1 MPRYS
6 VDDKV
11 YNIPEDKEQAF
22 LKKFPNAK
30 LKIDAPFKMHDGTE
44 DPETHPEG
52 NEVDVTTTDPSD
64 TSNAGSESVDTS
76 SDLQETEDKP
86 VVDILPEVEVQADRV
101 LSFDEFIIAAQDRP
115 EEMASDYSPEKELRD
130 KLKEFHGEDSS
141 FEFDRGIQFPGFG
154 KDDIIITNKDGKE
167 TRIVLP
173 TRKTDLQDITFTQAY
188 KEYYQAVTGEEFD
201 ENDQQTIVDASQEMY
216 DLYGKKNFHHD
227 GTYADFMAEIKPI
240 YQESRYETKYD
251 EKGRK
256 KSFRIKGSTTI
267 SGVQRMDNG
276 TFVDLRNPQVIKM
289 IDGKP
294 VTTYEPITQARVNEF
309 YRKMFMYEES
319 EKAKKIL
326 GNSLISE
333 KQESASDVAE
343 NILNNKGNTTEQT
356 SEYQED
362 LAEELKEEAIQLGLT
377 QEEIESNRMTTVDLL
392 NYVDEKNN
400 ITLRKVKEAYEQRV
414 ADGTFTGTF
423 DEYKEIRHGLLY
435 GDVSKQLVSADGVEP
450 VQENDFQEKL
460 NDDFSNFI
468 EPAYAEFNA
477 YYEQQ
482 YAELIKANEEA
493 ITNSI
498 DQELEPELLEFQLK
512 QQKKTK
518 KILDKNAEEIS
529 DKLNIELESL
539 VKSGEF
545 GPQPTN
551 QKELEAIRD
560 KANKWFKENYKKEI
574 DAAIEKV
581 NSDQE
586 IEINEFEVKY
596 NEKRNELWQLK
607 QKEVTSDLSENFA
620 NAWSVKV
627 KELQNEYMQQWNPGT
642 TTIPDS
648 VVVSSFT
655 RLSRD
660 GFAQMTTEN
669 KNMAL
674 SIEWEAVE
682 RGLIETGYSADEVQ
696 IMKEEYFYKAYEKLA
711 YDADGQRSSTDIINS
726 AKKAVAQLDKIR
738 KENGSLDSEEQ
749 EAYDL
754 ALEIIESPEKMSGVG
769 LKNFFMGLADASL
782 ADYIPIVGDV
792 VDLLDKRAIKKITD
806 KPAEERSEGEKLM
819 LRMYVSNAQMQS
831 KASSLSNAYAAG
843 LGLSSSIRM
852 MGEFALM
859 YTPAGWASKGVKLG
873 LNSINKLGLTYL
885 AKYGDDVLKA
895 YSKSSK
901 GFNLT
906 AKLEKKFPILGSVK
920 NPKLIIDP
928 NGATSKTLQFLAG
941 TTTMTTIGTP
951 RVIGNTYAGM
961 TPEMAISY
969 SEVGGTYIEVIN
981 EISKGESFNVAF
993 KEYGKEWVQFA
1004 SERFGAFLP
1013 GISKYIKGATGLDAL
1028 DDIGARMVIG
1038 RFMKKFGIKP
1048 NDTVA
1053 FINKVQERGGWN
1065 GMIGEVIEEIIAQP
1079 PTNLID
1085 GRSLTD
1091 GMDADFFEQTFISTA
1106 AIQGMFGTL
1115 KLGGRAK
1122 SFINDKI
1129 SKPKYQVGKVTY
1141 NTAEEAYEAAKKMKE
1156 NGELTADTK
1165 IVIKRDFEAYDQM
1178 SELLE
1183 GTDIEIETNN
1193 AQLEINDRTAA
1204 NEIEAISMLDPDQ
1217 VKTVEDNKKKLEEIT
1232 NKWKD
1237 SEINR
1242 DSQEFKDDL
1251 SLYKSLQEQNNKIL
1265 DPVLVKINER
1275 QSAEDLKKGT
1285 SLIQRWKDRLKLDN
1299 INIVSVPRE
1308 EARKMAV
1315 DGMVE
1320 DALSQALNTDVKIYI
1335 DEKTGERKFEDDR
1348 TGVEINNKQLLDVG
1362 IDYMAVLREAG
1373 KNVDD
1378 FKTTHGFTT
1387 PMRNGRQTIVIN
1399 KESAINM
1406 GRGNV
1411 AAHEFMHVL
1420 LNKTFANNPE
1430 TALAVGRALES
1441 YLLNIDP
1448 KSVRNTD
1455 FRRRL
1460 EGYRASQGE
1469 IVAAEETLT
1478 LFSDALANGEI
1489 KFNETTF
1496 TKIGDIIRRAFSA
1509 IGVRVNFDSAEDVFN
1524 FVRDY
1529 NNTVAKGK
1537 NLSAGMKRTM
1547 AQGARVSGEIAY
1559 GSREYDRLLKELGY
1573 MQSAES
1579 RMSKEGG
1586 DLKSDFDQYTLNED
1600 GTPKYNTQE
1609 EFKQSEDY
1617 YNAYTQ
1623 IVDSTSLDGIIK
1635 RGMTEFGL
1643 KGAAL
1648 DEFTRK
1654 VKEEIGLRYL
1664 GKINKKTGERGRGF
1678 DVVATN
1684 GSLFGWLTG
1693 VAGGQG
1699 KSIIFRAKG
1708 DVMNQYKKD
1717 KGGETVSLDKNIG
1730 DGATFGDML
1739 IDEGNSMINTFE
1751 QENLS
1756 HTEAREQ
1763 AVIPGVFASAF
1774 GLNMETISNA
1784 IAESNVTS
1792 TGLAYVD
1799 AKKAVSDVQKVN
1811 NKKGKLVVPT
1821 KSSDVVPT
1829 GPLFNIMEIV
1839 AAKFGVPASRVLA
1852 NQTLS
1857 NSLRINAQN
1866 AIKENWKDL
1875 RDLALPEGETVSGQS
1890 TLVANTGLGAFYNKG
1905 ERISMKQ
1912 SGSAVGKEAQTKR
1925 TDITKEQFWAEFG
1938 INPDGSFMSGTKFDN
1953 NIRELI
1959 KQAAAITA
1967 NQGVRMNDIKSGTA
1981 ETAAVALFGDGRSA
1995 LAFSK
2000 EFRGLSPAKKSLFIS
2015 EIPQI
2020 SALVNPSLKDV
2031 ADWKEVRDILVSVF
2045 KGEIPASTLGGIAKD
2060 IVKMAKYFKPVAD
2073 SVLDEDGFKWGNYVA
2088 NNFTEEADNIVKLLN
2103 IKLFNIKSRKQ
2114 LKGSDLYDDIDLVSD
2129 ARKIPGDIGKALLD
2143 TINPK
2148 TGVNYTLAE
2157 IARVMAILKPMYAN
2171 AAQIGRGKFKVDEN
2185 GKLYE
2190 VTPDQ
2195 LMKDGEPRTEYS
2207 DQRYQ
2212 VFDSAADF
2220 MRWGVLQV
2228 PGMTQDIYDAAN
2240 TKLIPQDSKYAVEKG
2255 SYEESLAEATEV
2267 REVINIALNVVGNN
2281 DVNLAMFMVSA
2292 NSSMKSPIRRAANL
2306 KYIADSVKNMNPK
2319 QLGSLA
2325 EYEHMIPAN
2334 YMAIKII
2341 QEHKK
2346 GGIKDINEF
2355 YKDYTVAVIPKTMD
2369 NVLKAQGLQSLMNAG
2384 YQFGVDPSWF
2394 RYYNSLTIPFAELE
2408 TIRDI
2413 STGELIGEPYT
2424 RIEIDKKIEN
2434 AKKYTKAR
2442 NNALSLK
2449 KSAEPQ
2455 GMSTFDFDETLII
2468 DGQNFV
2474 TATKGSQT
2482 VKMPSDKWPI
2492 DGPKLAAQ
2500 GYDFD
2505 FSDFVNVRGGK
2516 EGPLLQK
2523 MKNQI
2528 KKYGPSNVFVLTARM
2543 QEAAGPIHKW
2553 LKSQGI
2559 NIPIENITGLGK
2571 SEGEAKAQWFVQ
2583 KYAEGYNDMYFVDD
2597 ALPNVNAVKR
2607 AFDALDVKGKSV
2619 QARINF
2625 SKEFSDTFNQ
2635 MLEITKGV
2643 GAQKTFSRVE
2653 ARRRG
2658 KNKGKFT
2665 FFVPPSAEDFA
2676 GLLRYFAGTGA
2687 QGDADIKFFEEA
2699 LIKPFARADRAMSQQ
2714 KQAIR
2719 DDYKALQKEFPSVK
2733 KMLGKLTDSG
2743 KYTYDMA
2750 VRVYLFDKAGYDI
2763 PGISNL
2769 ARINMIN
2776 LVKQNQELRA
2786 YADALGKISRQ
2797 EQGYL
2802 EPTENWDV
2810 ENIAFDLQN
2819 ATGRIGRKQ
2828 FLAEFLEN
2836 KDIIFSPE
2844 NLNKIEAIY
2853 GSNFRSA
2860 LEDVLYRMET
2870 GQNRRR
2876 GATKFENAWNSWIN
2890 NSVGAIMF
2898 FNARSAVL
2906 QTLSTVNFVN
2916 FEDNNVFAAGRAFA
2930 NQKQYWSDFSFLF
2943 NSDFLRNRRAGLA
2956 TNVNEAELANAV
2968 AGATNKA
2975 KAALGYLLKIG
2986 FTPTQIADSFA
2997 IASGGATFYRNRV
3010 NTYLKQGMSQ
3020 AEAESQAFLDF
3031 QEIAEETQQSARPDK
3046 ISQQQA
3052 SNLGRI
3058 ILAFANTPMQYN
3070 RLIKKAAGDLI
3081 NGRGDWRSNVS
3092 RIAYYG
3098 AVQNFIFAA
3107 MQNALFALA
3116 FDDDEELTESQQSAR
3131 DRTEDTKNSR
3141 ILNSMF
3147 DSLARGSGI
3156 YGAALATLKNAIMKY
3171 MEEDAKGWRADYAQV
3186 VIEALNVSPPLGSK
3200 ARKLYSAGRTRK
3212 FSRDVMSEM
3221 SMLDYDNPAW
3231 QAIGNVVEATTNI
3244 PMSRAIRKIDN
3255 IREALNK
3262 DNSSIQRMML
3272 FLGWSAWDL
3281 NVGTE
3286 VIKNEGK
3293 ENEYVV
3299 TLDTKRMN
3307 QLKVEQELDAK
3318 KAKERK
3324 QQAEKKR
3331 QEKKEQEA
3339 KENEQQIKENIEKQK
3354 KEGEDATCAAVSSKG
3369 SRCKRKPIKNGF
3381 CTVHENVEQNEA
3393 GKKTQ
3398 CKKVK
3403 SDSKRCKMQT
3413 NSKSGFCYYHD

>member
-52 NEVDVTTTDPSD
+52 NVEDVTAETDPIA
-64 TSNAGSESVDTS
+64 TSNTGSDSEDTS
-76 SDLQETEDKP
+76 SDLQQTTTDPTQIATEF
-86 VVDILPEVEVQADRV
+86 VPEVEVQADRV

-115 EEMASDYSPEKELRD
+115 EEMVSNYSPEKALRD
-130 KLKEFHGEDSS
+130 KLKEFHKDSS
-141 FEFDRGIQFPGFG
+141 FQFDRGIQFPGFG
-154 KDDIIITNKDGKE
+154 KDDIIITDKEGKE
-167 TRIVLP
+167 ARIVLP
-173 TRKTDLQDITFTQAY
+173 TRKTDLQDVTFTQAY
-188 KEYYQAVTGEEFD
+188 KEYYKAVTGEEFD
-201 ENDQQTIVDASQEMY
+201 ESDQQTIVDASQEMY

-240 YQESRYETKYD
+240 YQESRYVTNYD

-256 KSFRIKGSTTI
+256 KSRRVKGSTTI

-276 TFVDLRNPQVIKM
+276 TFVDLRNPQVMKM
-289 IDGKP
+289 VDGKA
-294 VTTYEPITQARVNEF
+294 VTTHEPITQARVNEF
-309 YRKMFMYEES
+309 YRKMFMYEEA
-319 EKAKKIL
+319 EKAKKLL

-333 KQESASDVAE
+333 KQESAGDVAE
-343 NILNNKGNTTEQT
+343 NILNNKGNTNEQT
-356 SEYQED
+356 LEFQED
-362 LAEELKEEAIQLGLT
+362 LTEELKEKAKQLGLT
-377 QEEIESNRMTTVDLL
+377 DEEIQKNIKTTVDLL
-392 NYVDEKNN
+392 NHADDKNN
-400 ITLRKVKEAYEQRV
+400 IALQKTKENYEQRV
-414 ADGTFTGTF
+414 SDGTFTGTF
-423 DEYKEIRHGLLY
+423 DEYKDFLENPEGKKI
-435 GDVSKQLVSADGVEP
+435 LVAD
-450 VQENDFQEKL
+450 DQEKL
-460 NDDFSNFI
+460 NSDFSNYI
-468 EPAYAEFNA
+468 EPAYAEFNT

-498 DQELEPELLEFQLK
+498 DQELEPELLDFQLK
-512 QQKKTK
+512 IKKKSQKIVDK
-518 KILDKNAEEIS
+518 KAKEIS
-529 DKLNIELESL
+529 NRLNKEVENL

-551 QKELEAIRD
+551 QKELEAVRD
-560 KANKWFKENYKKEI
+560 KANEWFNENFKKEI
-574 DAAIEKV
+574 DTVVEQV
-581 NSDQE
+581 NSDQKV
-586 IEINEFEVKY
+586 EFDEFQVKY

-607 QKEVTSDLSENFA
+607 QKEVASDLNENMA
-620 NAWSVKV
+620 NAWNVKV
-627 KELQNEYMQQWNPGT
+627 KELQNEYMKQWNPGT

-648 VVVSSFT
+648 VVASSFI

-669 KNMAL
+669 KNLAL

-682 RGLIETGYSADEVQ
+682 RGLIESGVSADEAQ

-711 YDADGQRSSTDIINS
+711 YDADGQRSSTEIINS
-726 AKKAVAQLDKIR
+726 AKKAVLQLDKIR
-738 KENGSLDSEEQ
+738 EENGSLDSEEQ
-749 EAYDL
+749 EAYNL
-754 ALEIIESPEKMSGVG
+754 ALEIIDSPEKMSGVG

-819 LRMYVSNAQMQS
+819 LKMYISNAQMQS
-831 KASSLSNAYAAG
+831 KASSLSNAYASG
-843 LGLSSSIRM
+843 FGLSSSIRM

-906 AKLEKKFPILGSVK
+906 AKLERKFPILGSVK
-920 NPKLIIDP
+920 NPKLIINP
-928 NGATSKTLQFLAG
+928 NGTTAKTLQFLAG

-969 SEVGGTYIEVIN
+969 SEVGDTYVEVIN
-981 EISKGESFNVAF
+981 EISEGQSFKEAF
-993 KEYGKEWVQFA
+993 AKEYGKEWVQFA
-1004 SERFGAFLP
+1004 SERFGAYLP

-1028 DDIGARMVIG
+1028 DNVGARMFMG

-1065 GMIGEVIEEIIAQP
+1065 GMIGEMMEEIIAQP

-1085 GRSLTD
+1085 GRPLTE
-1091 GMDADFFEQTFISTA
+1091 GMDADFYEQTFISTA

-1141 NTAEEAYEAAKKMKE
+1141 DTAEEAYEAAKKMKE

-1232 NKWKD
+1232 NKWKN
-1237 SEINR
+1237 SELNR
-1242 DSQEFKDDL
+1242 DSQEYKDDKAL
-1251 SLYKSLQEQNNKIL
+1251 FQSLQEQNNEIL
-1265 DPVLVKINER
+1265 DPVLAKINER

-1285 SLIQRWKDRLKLDN
+1285 SLIQKWKDKLKLDN

-1308 EARKMAV
+1308 QARDLAINGIIEDSLNQVSLDRINTEVQTFIDAETGKRVFV
-1315 DGMVE
+1315 D
-1320 DALSQALNTDVKIYI
+1320 S
-1335 DEKTGERKFEDDR
+1335 R
-1348 TGVEINNKQLLDVG
+1348 TGVEISGKQLLDAG
-1362 IDYMAVLREAG
+1362 IDYNAIVQEAQN
-1373 KNVDD
+1373 NVDD

-1387 PMRNGRQTIVIN
+1387 PMKNGRQTIVIN

-1448 KSVRNTD
+1448 KNVRNTD

-1537 NLSAGMKRTM
+1537 NLSAGMRRTM
-1547 AQGARVSGEIAY
+1547 AKGAKVSGEIAY
-1559 GSREYDRLLKELGY
+1559 GSREYNRLLQELGY

-1579 RMSKEGG
+1579 RMSREDG

-1643 KGAAL
+1643 RGAAL

-1717 KGGETVSLDKNIG
+1717 KGGDTVSLDKNIG

-1739 IDEGNSMINTFE
+1739 VDEGNSMINTFE
-1751 QENLS
+1751 QQNLS

-1774 GLNMETISNA
+1774 GLNMESISNA
-1784 IAESNVTS
+1784 ISESNVTS

-1799 AKKAVSDVQKVN
+1799 AKKAVSDVQKVEN
-1811 NKKGKLVVPT
+1811 NKGKLVMPT

-1829 GPLFNIMEIV
+1829 GPLFNIMEMV

-1857 NSLRINAQN
+1857 SNLRINAQN

-1890 TLVANTGLGAFYNKG
+1890 TLVANTGLGVFYNKG

-1925 TDITKEQFWAEFG
+1925 TDITKEQFWAAFG
-1938 INPDGSFMSGTKFDN
+1938 INPDGSFMSGTKFDG

-1967 NQGVRMNDIKSGTA
+1967 NQGVRMNDIKNGTA

-2020 SALVNPSLKDV
+2020 SALVNPSLIDV

-2060 IVKMAKYFKPVAD
+2060 IVKMAKYFKPVVD

-2129 ARKIPGDIGKALLD
+2129 ARKTPSDIGKALLN

-2148 TGVNYTLAE
+2148 TGVNYTLTE
-2157 IARVMAILKPMYAN
+2157 VARVMAILKPMYAG
-2171 AAQIGRGKFKVDEN
+2171 ATQIGRGKFKVDKN

-2195 LMKDGEPRTEYS
+2195 LMKDGEPRTKFS

-2220 MRWGVLQV
+2220 MNWGVLQI
-2228 PGMTQDIYDAAN
+2228 PGMTQEIYDAAN
-2240 TKLIPQDSKYAVEKG
+2240 TKLIPQNSKYAVEKG
-2255 SYEESLAEATEV
+2255 SYEDSLAEATEV
-2267 REVINIALNVVGNN
+2267 REVINMALNVVGNN
-2281 DVNLAMFMVSA
+2281 DVHLAMFMISA
-2292 NSSMKSPIRRAANL
+2292 NSQMKAPIRRAANL
-2306 KYIADSVKNMNPK
+2306 RYIADSVKNMNPK

-2355 YKDYTVAVIPKTMD
+2355 YKDYTVAVIPGTMD
-2369 NVLKAQGLQSLMNAG
+2369 DVLRAQGLQSLMNAG

-2424 RIEIDKKIEN
+2424 RVEIDKKIEN

-2482 VKMPSDKWPI
+2482 IKIPSDKWPI

-2543 QEAAGPIHKW
+2543 QEAAEPIHKW

-2597 ALPNVNAVKR
+2597 ALSNVNAVKR
-2607 AFDALDVKGKSV
+2607 VFNKLDVKGKSV
-2619 QARINF
+2619 QAKINF
-2625 SKEFSDTFNQ
+2625 SKEFNNTFNQ
-2635 MLEITKGV
+2635 MLEKTKGV

-2658 KNKGKFT
+2658 KNKGRFT

-2676 GLLRYFAGTGA
+2676 GLLRYFAGTGT

-2699 LIKPFARADRAMSQQ
+2699 LIKPFARADRAMSKM

-2719 DDYKALQKEFPSVK
+2719 DDYKALQKEFPNVK

-2750 VRVYLFDKAGYDI
+2750 VRVYLFDKAGYDVT
-2763 PGISNL
+2763 GLSNS

-2776 LVKQNQELRA
+2776 IVKQDQELRA

-2836 KDIIFSPE
+2836 KDIIFSPD

-2860 LEDVLYRMET
+2860 LEDILYRMET

-2876 GATKFENAWNSWIN
+2876 GATRFENTWNNWIN

-2916 FEDNNVFAAGRAFA
+2916 FEDNNVFAAGKAFA
-2930 NQKQYWSDFSFLF
+2930 NQKQYWSDFSTLF
-2943 NSDFLRNRRAGLA
+2943 NSDFLKNRRAGLA
-2956 TNVNEAELANAV
+2956 TNVNEAELASAV

-2975 KAALGYLLKIG
+2975 KAALSYLLKIG

-3058 ILAFANTPMQYN
+3058 VLAFANTPMQYN

-3116 FDDDEELTESQQSAR
+3116 FDDDEELTEAQQAAK
-3131 DRTEDTKNSR
+3131 DRTEDTKHSR

-3231 QAIGNVVEATTNI
+3231 QAISNVVEATTNI
-3244 PMSRAIRKIDN
+3244 PMARAIRKVDN

-3262 DNSSIQRMML
+3262 DNDNMQRMML

-3286 VIKNEGK
+3286 VIKNKGK

-3307 QLKVEQELDAK
+3307 QYKVEQELDAK
-3318 KAKERK
+3318 KTKERK
-3324 QQAEKKR
+3324 EQAEKKK

-3369 SRCKRKPIKNGF
+3369 NRCKRKPIEGGF
-3381 CTVHENVEQNEA
+3381 CTVHEKVEKNET

-3403 SDSKRCKMQT
+3403 SDGSQCKMQT
-3413 NSKSGFCYYHD
+3413 SSKSGFCYYHD

>member
-52 NEVDVTTTDPSD
+52 NEVDVTVEADPNATSNTGSESEDISSDSQQTTTDP
-64 TSNAGSESVDTS
+64 TQIA
-76 SDLQETEDKP
+76 TEF
-86 VVDILPEVEVQADRV
+86 VPEIEVQADRV

-115 EEMASDYSPEKELRD
+115 EEMVSNYSPEKVLRD
-130 KLKEFHGEDSS
+130 KLNEFHKDSS
-141 FEFDRGIQFPGFG
+141 FEFNRGIQFPGFG
-154 KDDIIITNKDGKE
+154 KDDIIITDKDGKE

-173 TRKTDLQDITFTQAY
+173 TRKTDLQDVTFTQAY
-188 KEYYQAVTGEEFD
+188 KEYYQALTGEEFD
-201 ENDQQTIVDASQEMY
+201 ESDQQTIVDASQEMY

-240 YQESRYETKYD
+240 YQESKYVTQYD

-256 KSFRIKGSTTI
+256 KSRRVKGSTTI
-267 SGVQRMDNG
+267 SGIQRMDDG
-276 TFVDLRNPQVIKM
+276 TFVDLRNPQVM
-289 IDGKP
+289 TMVDGKP
-294 VTTYEPITQARVNEF
+294 VTNYEPITQARVNEF

-319 EKAKKIL
+319 EKAKKVL

-333 KQESASDVAE
+333 KIESTSDVTTT
-343 NILNNKGNTTEQT
+343 ILNNKGNTTEQT
-356 SEYQED
+356 AEYQEN
-362 LAEELKEEAIQLGLT
+362 LREEQEAELKEEGLT
-377 QEEIESNRMTTVDLL
+377 KEDVQDNIKTTVDLL
-392 NYVDEKNN
+392 NYVDDKND
-400 ITLRKVKEAYEQRV
+400 IALQKTKEAYEQRV

-423 DEYKEIRHGLLY
+423 DEYKEIAY
-435 GDVSKQLVSADGVEP
+435 D
-450 VQENDFQEKL
+450 QEKL
-460 NDDFSNFI
+460 NSDFSNYI

-498 DQELEPELLEFQLK
+498 DQELEPELLDFQLK
-512 QQKKTK
+512 ITNKSQKIVDK
-518 KILDKNAEEIS
+518 KAEEIS
-529 DKLNIELESL
+529 NRLNKEVENL

-545 GPQPTN
+545 GPRPTN
-551 QKELEAIRD
+551 QKELEATRD
-560 KANKWFKENYKKEI
+560 KANEWFNENFKKEI
-574 DAAIEKV
+574 DKVIEQV
-581 NSDQE
+581 NSDQKV
-586 IEINEFEVKY
+586 EFDEFQVKY

-607 QKEVTSDLSENFA
+607 QREVASDLNENMA
-620 NAWSVKV
+620 NAWNVKL

-648 VVVSSFT
+648 VVASSFT

-682 RGLIETGYSADEVQ
+682 RGLIETGFSADEVQ

-711 YDADGQRSSTDIINS
+711 YDADGQRSSTEIINS
-726 AKKAVAQLDKIR
+726 AKKAVLQLDKIR
-738 KENGSLDSEEQ
+738 EENGSLDSEEQ

-754 ALEIIESPEKMSGVG
+754 ALEIIDAPEKMSGVG

-819 LRMYVSNAQMQS
+819 LKMYISNEQMKS
-831 KASSLSNAYAAG
+831 KASSLSNAYASG
-843 LGLSSSIRM
+843 FGLSGSIRM
-852 MGEFALM
+852 VGEFGLM

-895 YSKSSK
+895 YAKSSK

-906 AKLEKKFPILGSVK
+906 AKLERKFPILGSVK

-928 NGATSKTLQFLAG
+928 NGSTAKTLQFLAG

-969 SEVGGTYIEVIN
+969 SEVGDTYVEVIN
-981 EISKGESFNVAF
+981 EISEGESFNVAF

-1028 DDIGARMVIG
+1028 DDIGARMVMG

-1141 NTAEEAYEAAKKMKE
+1141 DTAEEAYEAAKKMKE

-1232 NKWKD
+1232 NKWKN
-1237 SEINR
+1237 SELNR
-1242 DSQEFKDDL
+1242 DSKEYQDDKAL
-1251 SLYKSLQEQNNKIL
+1251 FQSLQEQNNEIL
-1265 DPVLVKINER
+1265 DPVLAKINER

-1285 SLIQRWKDRLKLDN
+1285 SLIQRWKDKLKLDN

-1308 EARKMAV
+1308 QARDLAIDGIIEDSLNQVSLDRINTEVQTFVNAETGKRMFV
-1315 DGMVE
+1315 D
-1320 DALSQALNTDVKIYI
+1320 SS
-1335 DEKTGERKFEDDR
+1335 
-1348 TGVEINNKQLLDVG
+1348 TGVEISNKQLLDAG
-1362 IDYMAVLREAG
+1362 IDYNAIVQEAQN
-1373 KNVDD
+1373 NVDD

-1430 TALAVGRALES
+1430 TALAVGRALEG

-1448 KSVRNTD
+1448 KNVRNTD

-1537 NLSAGMKRTM
+1537 NLSAGVRRTM

-1579 RMSKEGG
+1579 RMSKEDG
-1586 DLKSDFDQYTLNED
+1586 DLKSDFDQYTLNKD

-1739 IDEGNSMINTFE
+1739 IDEGNNMINTFE

-1784 IAESNVTS
+1784 ISESNVTS

-1799 AKKAVSDVQKVN
+1799 AKKAVSDVQKVK

-1852 NQTLS
+1852 SQTLS

-2129 ARKIPGDIGKALLD
+2129 ARKIPGDIGKALLN

-2148 TGVNYTLAE
+2148 TEVNYTLAE

-2220 MRWGVLQV
+2220 MKWGVLQV

-2240 TKLIPQDSKYAVEKG
+2240 TKLIPQNSKYAVEKG
-2255 SYEESLAEATEV
+2255 SYEDSLAEATEV

-2543 QEAAGPIHKW
+2543 QEAAEPIHKW

-2559 NIPIENITGLGK
+2559 NIPIENITGLGR

-2597 ALPNVNAVKR
+2597 ALSNVKAVKR

-2635 MLEITKGV
+2635 MLERTKGV
-2643 GAQKTFSRVE
+2643 GAQKAFSRVE

-2687 QGDADIKFFEEA
+2687 QGDADVKFFEEA

-2733 KMLGKLTDSG
+2733 KMLGKLTDGG

-2844 NLNKIEAIY
+2844 NLNKIEAVY

-2860 LEDVLYRMET
+2860 LEDVLYRMQT
-2870 GQNRRR
+2870 GQNRRI
-2876 GATKFENAWNSWIN
+2876 GATKFENAWNNWIN

-2916 FEDNNVFAAGRAFA
+2916 FEDNNVFAAGKAFA

-3098 AVQNFIFAA
+3098 AIQNFIFAA

-3116 FDDDEELTESQQSAR
+3116 FDDDEELTESQQAAR
-3131 DRTEDTKNSR
+3131 DRAEDTKNSR

-3244 PMSRAIRKIDN
+3244 PMARAIRKIDN

-3262 DNSSIQRMML
+3262 NNSNMQRMML

-3339 KENEQQIKENIEKQK
+3339 KENERQIKENIEKQK
-3354 KEGEDATCAAVSSKG
+3354 EEGEDATCAAVSSKG
-3369 SRCKRKPIKNGF
+3369 DRCKRKPIKDGF
-3381 CTVHENVEQNEA
+3381 CTVHEKVEQNEA

-3403 SDSKRCKMQT
+3403 SDGKRCKMQT